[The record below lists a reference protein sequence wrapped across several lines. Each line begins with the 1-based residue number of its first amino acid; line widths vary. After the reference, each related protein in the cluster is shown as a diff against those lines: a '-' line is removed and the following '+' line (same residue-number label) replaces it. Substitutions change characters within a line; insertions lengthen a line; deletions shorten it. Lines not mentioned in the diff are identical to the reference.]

1 MQFYNKSI
9 GLPLITT
16 AILTLS
22 LQGCNGSD
30 KDDDGASPAKV
41 TASLATPAISNL
53 AYEGSLGSTGKTDN
67 TGEYSCIS
75 DEIVTFKLGAVVLGA
90 VTCSEATQ
98 TTLMQLSGSELTVET
113 ALDEMQKAGG
123 TRIRAN
129 LRS

>member
-1 MQFYNKSI
+1 MQLYNKSF

-22 LQGCNGSD
+22 LQGCNGS
-30 KDDDGASPAKV
+30 DDDGASPAKV

-67 TGEYSCIS
+67 TGEYNCIS

-90 VTCSEATQ
+90 VNCSEATQ

-129 LRS
+129 LSVN